1 MVCAA
6 ALLVFGAGA
15 SDARAEV
22 SKPSAA
28 QDDFGRITAKLERR
42 DGLLPVYLDKAQ
54 GRIYLALPPAD
65 AQGFSGKFLYMTSLQ
80 TGLGSAPVGLDR
92 DKPGGAQVLVF
103 RRIGRKVLAEYENT
117 RFRATGAPADEQAA
131 ARDSFAYSTIWSGEV
146 AADAPGGGT
155 LVEISG
161 LLDRDVLQIA
171 DSLKQAGEGTY
182 RPAPSLTVVDT
193 AAVKVF
199 PENIEL
205 ESRQTFEGDGEGP
218 EVGNI
223 APDPKALTFVV
234 RHSLVKLPEPGF
246 KPRLFDS
253 RTADFDV
260 QVLNFAAPLTDPIV
274 ERLAVRFRLE
284 KLDPTAARS
293 RVKKPIVF
301 YVDRAAPEPIRSA
314 LVEGASW
321 WRKAFEAAGYIDA
334 YRVEVLPEGAD
345 PLDARYNVIHW
356 VDRATRGWSYG
367 EGIVD
372 PRTGEIVKGSVLLG
386 ALRVRQDM
394 LIFEGLVGTDQENT
408 GGPNDPVR
416 VALTR
421 MRQLAA
427 HEVGHAL
434 GFQHNFAGSTIDR
447 ASVMDYPPPRI
458 GLKDG
463 RIDLSDAYGV
473 GVGKWDLFTV
483 DWLYADI
490 PDGPAGQA
498 VQLAK
503 TKAAFDAG
511 LRFVADPEARPMDS
525 AHPWG
530 SLWDDGADPAAELN
544 RMMKVRRVALDQFGL
559 KALAPAEPVA
569 DLRRKLVPI
578 YLLHRYQ
585 VEATA
590 KLVGG
595 VIFPYGVAGDGAETS
610 TPVPAERQR
619 AALDALAA
627 TLAPAEL
634 AVPSKLL
641 PLLSTAQSASPDRQ
655 FDIEVFRTA
664 GGQVFDPL
672 AAADVA
678 AGMTCAVLLAP
689 ARLNRATAQHGAD
702 PASPGA
708 GAIADRLIAVA
719 FGDAHSGE
727 AGVAEVR
734 RRLKAEVVRSLA
746 VAARDPTLDPS
757 AGAAIEARL
766 RALALRLQAAPS
778 GVHPGRHGAKAGP
791 VEGDDRDLDQQLARQ
806 ILDRREMD
814 EWLKPAGRKPVI
826 PPGMPIG
833 EDDWFAT
840 PPPATTLH
848 P

>member
-6 ALLVFGAGA
+6 ALLVLGGTAPI
-15 SDARAEV
+15 ARAETP
-22 SKPSAA
+22 KASAA
-28 QDDFGRITAKLERR
+28 QDGFARITARLERR
-42 DGLLPVYLDKAQ
+42 EGLLPVYVDKAQ
-54 GRIYLALPPAD
+54 GKIYLVLPPAD
-65 AQGFSGKFLYMTSLQ
+65 AEGFSGKFLYMTSLQ

-92 DKPGGAQVLVF
+92 DKPGQAQVLVF
-103 RRIGRKVLAEYENT
+103 RRIGARVLAEYENT

-131 ARDSFAYSTIWSGEV
+131 ARDSFAYSTVWSGEV
-146 AADAPGGGT
+146 AADAPGGGI

-161 LLDRDVLQIA
+161 LLTRDVLQIA

-182 RPAPSLTVVDT
+182 RPASSLTVVDPG
-193 AAVKVF
+193 AVKVF

-205 ESRQTFEGDGEGP
+205 EARQTYEGDGEGP

-223 APDPKALTFVV
+223 APDPKLLTFVV

-246 KPRLFDS
+246 KPRAFDP

-274 ERLAVRFRLE
+274 ERLAVRFRLD
-284 KLDPTAARS
+284 KVDPTAARS

-321 WRKAFEAAGYIDA
+321 WSKAFEAAGYIDA

-372 PRTGEIVKGSVLLG
+372 PRTGETVKGSVLLG

-416 VALTR
+416 VSLAR

-434 GFQHNFAGSTIDR
+434 GFAHNFAGSTIDR

-463 RIDLSDAYGV
+463 RIDLSDAYGT
-473 GVGKWDLFTV
+473 GVGKWDMFTV
-483 DWLYADI
+483 DWLYGDI
-490 PDGPAGQA
+490 PDGAAGQ
-498 VQLAK
+498 VLQLAK
-503 TKAAFDAG
+503 AKAAFDGG
-511 LRFVADPEARPMDS
+511 LRFVADPEARPMD
-525 AHPWG
+525 AGHPWG
-530 SLWDDGADPAAELN
+530 SLWDDGPDPVAELD

-559 KALAPAEPVA
+559 KSLAPAEPVA

-585 VEATA
+585 VEAAA

-595 VIFPYGVAGDGAETS
+595 VNFPYGVAGDGREAS
-610 TPVPAERQR
+610 APVPAERQR
-619 AALDALAA
+619 AALAALAA
-627 TLAPAEL
+627 TIAPAEL

-641 PLLSTAQSASPDRQ
+641 PLLSTGQSANPDRQ

-678 AGMTCAVLLAP
+678 TDMTCAVLLAP

-708 GAIADRLIAVA
+708 GDIADTLISAA
-719 FGDAHSGE
+719 FAPAHGGE
-727 AGVAEVR
+727 AGVGEVR
-734 RRLKAEVVRSLA
+734 RRIKAEVVRGLA
-746 VAARDPTLDPS
+746 AAARDPALTPS
-757 AGAAIEARL
+757 ASAAIEARL
-766 RALALRLQAAPS
+766 HALALRLQATPS
-778 GVHPGRHGAKAGP
+778 ASRAGAHAAKGAAIDR
-791 VEGDDRDLDQQLARQ
+791 EDRDLDQQLARQ

-814 EWLKPAGRKPVI
+814 ELLKQTGRKPVI

-840 PPPATTLH
+840 PPPATNGRS
-848 P
+848 